1 MKQKCREVWNY
12 LLLITQLTWFG
23 DFNNLSVHAN
33 SKKVDI
39 CIVLLLSGYLAC
51 ARCSSTGALV
61 LIEPVSTIKGGN
73 KPLLPPKTE
82 RCSNCSGSGKVGHL
96 EVFHFLLPFH

>member
-1 MKQKCREVWNY
+1 LQ
-12 LLLITQLTWFG
+12 
-23 DFNNLSVHAN
+23 D
-33 SKKVDI
+33 KKIIFYSYDDI

-61 LIEPVSTIKGGN
+61 LIEPVSTIKGGD

-82 RCSNCSGSGKVGHL
+82 RCANCSGSGKVGHL
-96 EVFHFLLPFH
+96 EVFHCLLALRLL